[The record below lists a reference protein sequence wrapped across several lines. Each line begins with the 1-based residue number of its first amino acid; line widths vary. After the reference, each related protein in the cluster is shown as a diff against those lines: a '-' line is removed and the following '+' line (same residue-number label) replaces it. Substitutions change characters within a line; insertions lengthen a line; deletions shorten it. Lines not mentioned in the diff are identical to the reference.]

1 MSLADFIPVFLTVS
15 AVGLIISLC
24 TEQSQ
29 IVAKTRGVFAG
40 KIATGYMNSM
50 RIMIINRF
58 GSIIYIFF
66 LGLSI
71 DVGISNRTLLGVAI
85 VAALGVLAY
94 NLFLIFNR
102 GRVLKFTSDMTDE
115 RLRETLRYGG
125 CWYTFASFTATL
137 CNVLGLT
144 LPLLLSNSFPE
155 FRLSMANTGF
165 LLNVIFTMI
174 NVLVLETR
182 YAAIVDTGT
191 HQEAYRFSVLI
202 FVTRALAT
210 LTAVSVFVTLW
221 FALEPS

>member
-1 MSLADFIPVFLTVS
+1 MTLADFIPVFLTVS
-15 AVGLIISLC
+15 AAGLVISLC

-71 DVGISNRTLLGVAI
+71 DVGITNRTLLGVAI
-85 VAALGVLAY
+85 AAALGVLGY
-94 NLFLIFNR
+94 NLFLILNR
-102 GRVLKFTSDMTDE
+102 GKVLKFTSDMKDE
-115 RLRETLRYGG
+115 RLWEFLRFGG

-137 CNVLGLT
+137 CNFLGLT

-165 LLNVIFTMI
+165 LLNAIFTMI

-202 FVTRALAT
+202 FTTRALAT
-210 LTAVSVFVTLW
+210 LTAIFVFAMTWLVLP
-221 FALEPS
+221 PS

>member
-1 MSLADFIPVFLTVS
+1 MTLADFIPVFLTVS
-15 AVGLIISLC
+15 AIGLVVSLC

-29 IVAKTRGVFAG
+29 IVAKTRGVFTG
-40 KIATGYMNSM
+40 RIATGYMNSM

-71 DVGISNRTLLGVAI
+71 DIGIRNQTLLGVAI
-85 VAALGVLAY
+85 AAALGVLGY
-94 NLFLIFNR
+94 NLFLVWNR
-102 GRVLKFTSDMTDE
+102 SKVLKFSSQMKDE
-115 RLRETLRYGG
+115 RLWDFLRRGG

-191 HQEAYRFSVLI
+191 HQEAYHFSVLI
-202 FVTRALAT
+202 FITRALAT
-210 LTAVSVFVTLW
+210 LTAIVVFATLW
-221 FALEPS
+221 FALWPG